1 MPLTTETLLAYSMG
15 IIGTLL
21 VLLISLVVYVF
32 LTLREEVRGVS
43 SDLSELNK
51 HRVKLVHI
59 DDCRLTVARVHERL
73 DDYEDAMQG
82 LSERMARTRGAV
94 AGAGRAFMNQ
104 SFFKEILEQEIHSV
118 FLNPAEFGESVTLE
132 GRTLDAVVDRPEM
145 AWPEADDRPGVSH
158 RLVVL
163 SVALSDFP
171 DELYPGTSV
180 TFNGERWFVATADRE
195 ALRTIRLYREAA

>member
-1 MPLTTETLLAYSMG
+1 
-15 IIGTLL
+15 
-21 VLLISLVVYVF
+21 
-32 LTLREEVRGVS
+32 
-43 SDLSELNK
+43 
-51 HRVKLVHI
+51 
-59 DDCRLTVARVHERL
+59 
-73 DDYEDAMQG
+73 
-82 LSERMARTRGAV
+82 
-94 AGAGRAFMNQ
+94 MNQ

-158 RLVVL
+158 KLVVL
-163 SVALSDFP
+163 LVALSD
-171 DELYPGTSV
+171 PGTSV

>member
-1 MPLTTETLLAYSMG
+1 
-15 IIGTLL
+15 
-21 VLLISLVVYVF
+21 
-32 LTLREEVRGVS
+32 
-43 SDLSELNK
+43 
-51 HRVKLVHI
+51 
-59 DDCRLTVARVHERL
+59 
-73 DDYEDAMQG
+73 
-82 LSERMARTRGAV
+82 
-94 AGAGRAFMNQ
+94 MNQ
-104 SFFKEILEQEIHSV
+104 SFFKDILVQEIHSV

-145 AWPEADDRPGVSH
+145 ARPEADDRPGVSH

>member
-1 MPLTTETLLAYSMG
+1 
-15 IIGTLL
+15 
-21 VLLISLVVYVF
+21 
-32 LTLREEVRGVS
+32 
-43 SDLSELNK
+43 
-51 HRVKLVHI
+51 
-59 DDCRLTVARVHERL
+59 
-73 DDYEDAMQG
+73 
-82 LSERMARTRGAV
+82 
-94 AGAGRAFMNQ
+94 MNQ

-132 GRTLDAVVDRPEM
+132 GRTLDAGVDRPEM
-145 AWPEADDRPGVSH
+145 AWPEADDRPCVS
-158 RLVVL
+158 LVVL